1 MADLK
6 KEMIGMCDQQ
16 HRLHHSKQKKATFI
30 FFSLPPRSRS
40 TEMHHDDAP
49 SITGMADAHSN
60 EVDVLRE
67 ELAACARQSTV
78 AEVLVS
84 AEEDPTKRKPLT
96 PTPFTDCTIKIEV
109 P

>member
-1 MADLK
+1 
-6 KEMIGMCDQQ
+6 
-16 HRLHHSKQKKATFI
+16 
-30 FFSLPPRSRS
+30 
-40 TEMHHDDAP
+40 MHHDDAP

-84 AEEDPTKRKPLT
+84 AGKTNKKKAADPH
-96 PTPFTDCTIKIEV
+96 PFYGLYHKNRSSLGYALKIERLTRRHL
-109 P
+109 

>member
-16 HRLHHSKQKKATFI
+16 HRLHYSKEKKKNI
-30 FFSLPPRSRS
+30 HLFSASPRSRS

-84 AEEDPTKRKPLT
+84 AGKTNKKKSR
-96 PTPFTDCTIKIEV
+96 
-109 P
+109 

>member
-1 MADLK
+1 
-6 KEMIGMCDQQ
+6 
-16 HRLHHSKQKKATFI
+16 
-30 FFSLPPRSRS
+30 
-40 TEMHHDDAP
+40 MHHDDAP

-84 AEEDPTKRKPLT
+84 AGKTNKKKSR
-96 PTPFTDCTIKIEV
+96 
-109 P
+109 